1 MKSIHASGATSY
13 RSAAEMLRAD
23 KKTSLMTKD
32 WLPEKENE
40 PQVAP
45 LSDVACQFP
54 TVGRAAMYHA
64 LKRTGT
70 EIQKEIDLA
79 INRLVLSGGMLHAMK
94 NESDKPKVLC
104 YVSSQL
110 QEVQNWYF
118 L

>member
-45 LSDVACQFP
+45 LSDGAGQFNC
-54 TVGRAAMYHA
+54 R
-64 LKRTGT
+64 
-70 EIQKEIDLA
+70 
-79 INRLVLSGGMLHAMK
+79 
-94 NESDKPKVLC
+94 
-104 YVSSQL
+104 
-110 QEVQNWYF
+110 
-118 L
+118 